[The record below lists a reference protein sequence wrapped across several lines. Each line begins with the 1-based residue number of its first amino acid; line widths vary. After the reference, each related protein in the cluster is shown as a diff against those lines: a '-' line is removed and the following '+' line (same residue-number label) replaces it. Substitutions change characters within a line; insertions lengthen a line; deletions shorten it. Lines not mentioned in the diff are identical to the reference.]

1 MENGSRISR
10 TNRGVLRSTCD
21 RFTELAVNG
30 SSTDGGIH
38 PRWSSNG
45 TELLYLAPDGRLL
58 VAGLQPTA
66 DLSGCFAKI
75 DGPCGAAF
83 AVHVVDPDKMQSR
96 RVFAH
101 QGSPLGLATVAV
113 QAGDSLY
120 IGTASGDRVMRVPA
134 ASWRKTG
141 DASL

>member
-58 VAGLQPTA
+58 SAAITARGGAIEVGRPVSLFPTMIVGGGTGSPGFRQQYDATA
-66 DLSGCFAKI
+66 DGQIVRA
-75 DGPCGAAF
+75 
-83 AVHVVDPDKMQSR
+83 
-96 RVFAH
+96 
-101 QGSPLGLATVAV
+101 
-113 QAGDSLY
+113 
-120 IGTASGDRVMRVPA
+120 
-134 ASWRKTG
+134 
-141 DASL
+141 